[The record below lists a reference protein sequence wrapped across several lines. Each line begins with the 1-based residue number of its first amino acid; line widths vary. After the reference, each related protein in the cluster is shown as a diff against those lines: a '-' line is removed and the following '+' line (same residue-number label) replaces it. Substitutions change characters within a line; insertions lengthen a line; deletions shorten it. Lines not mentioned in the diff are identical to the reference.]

1 MGADVCLLLTDVD
14 GVFDKPPGSNG
25 AKKIDV
31 FMQDTDFVAGGVKRK
46 LHHTQ
51 MHTIAMSYLNIC
63 EIITTMRTAAG
74 SKSER
79 GRGGI
84 DAKVCQ

>member
-14 GVFDKPPGSNG
+14 GVFDKPPGSDG

-51 MHTIAMSYLNIC
+51 TKLQHAHNCDVIFEYL
-63 EIITTMRTAAG
+63 
-74 SKSER
+74 
-79 GRGGI
+79 
-84 DAKVCQ
+84 